1 MGRNV
6 TISMINAT
14 GFDWGDLHTNIEHG
28 KFNQDPPSVVLNEKM
43 GVFQAGNRTGAKIGP
58 KGSISYSMG
67 STDVRVFITWDHP
80 FSASTSTYACYSEPE
95 GKIKATLSPNNPTGH
110 NQSITFTV
118 EQI

>member
-14 GFDWGDLHTNIEHG
+14 GFDWCDLRTNIEHG
-28 KFNQDPPSVVLNEKM
+28 KFNQDPPSGVLDKNM
-43 GVFQAGNRTGAKIGP
+43 GVFQAGNRTGAPIGP

-67 STDVRVFITWDHP
+67 TTDVRVFITWDHP
-80 FSASTSTYACYSEPE
+80 FSASTSTYTCYSEPE